1 MGLIKPYRGNAPG
14 PAGLWLDLP
23 VPVFVPPGELKQAL
37 SPVRCRKTGRPHNQ
51 GNNQNNKERKES
63 MKIVKIYRF
72 RDRIGSFRAIKDP
85 VTDRYFELLHWRF
98 EVAGAATATLSSVPV
113 PRNSIRSLRSI
124 QEFLVIPE
132 NREDLEL
139 GEVQNLYLERV

>member
-1 MGLIKPYRGNAPG
+1 
-14 PAGLWLDLP
+14 
-23 VPVFVPPGELKQAL
+23 
-37 SPVRCRKTGRPHNQ
+37 
-51 GNNQNNKERKES
+51 

-72 RDRIGSFRAIKDP
+72 RDNIGSFRAIKDP

-124 QEFLVIPE
+124 QEFLVVPE
-132 NREDLEL
+132 RDKDLTL